1 MSSILFA
8 TVIICVLIAV
18 VILFYQPYGH
28 GQTMVRFKK
37 IGGTNKATDKAID
50 TKWRLVKIR
59 PGLMSCTSATVITE
73 KVFLS
78 KNTPQLPLEDCKQKD
93 CNCHYVFLD
102 DRRRDS
108 NRRIDLS
115 QPGDIFPNYE
125 AERRQILDRRLVD
138 LTV

>member
-8 TVIICVLIAV
+8 TVIICVLVAV
-18 VILFYQPYGH
+18 VVLFYQPDGY

-37 IGGTNKATDKAID
+37 IGGTKTTDKAID

-59 PGLMSCTSATVITE
+59 PGLMSCTSVTATTG

-78 KNTPQLPLEDCKQKD
+78 RDTPQLPLEDCKQKD

-115 QPGDIFPNYE
+115 RLGDIFPNYE
-125 AERRQILDRRLVD
+125 TERRLIPDRRLVD
-138 LTV
+138 LAV